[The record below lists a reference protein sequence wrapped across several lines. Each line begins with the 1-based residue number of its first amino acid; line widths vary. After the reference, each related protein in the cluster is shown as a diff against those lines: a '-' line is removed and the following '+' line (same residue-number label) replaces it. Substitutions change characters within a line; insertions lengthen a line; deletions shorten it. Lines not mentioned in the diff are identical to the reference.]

1 MTFVLASG
9 SASRRTLLSNAGVDF
24 EVDPAD
30 VDEGAL
36 KARFEGTPADL
47 ALHLAEAKAL
57 AVSTRREGLILGAD
71 QVLEFDGQA
80 YDKAHD
86 DTEAS
91 ERLKMLRG
99 GAHYLRGGV
108 VLSRGDKIVWRHQSS
123 AKLTMRSWSDDFHS
137 RYMAE
142 AGTMLTKSVGAYA
155 FEGLGAHLFER
166 VEGDFFSILGLPLLP
181 VLEALREHGVIEA

>member
-1 MTFVLASG
+1 MSFILASG
-9 SASRRTLLSNAGVDF
+9 SASRRSLLSNAGIVF

-30 VDEGAL
+30 VDEGAI
-36 KARFEGTPADL
+36 KKTFEGTPAEL

-71 QVLEFDGQA
+71 QVLEFDSKA
-80 YDKAHD
+80 YDKAVD
-86 DTEAS
+86 DDEAS

-99 GAHYLRGGV
+99 GVHYLRGGV
-108 VLSRGDKIVWRHQSS
+108 VLARGNHIVWRHQSS
-123 AKLTMRSWSDDFHS
+123 AKLTMRTWSDEFHD

-142 AGTMLTKSVGAYA
+142 AGSMLTKSVGAYA
-155 FEGLGAHLFER
+155 FEGLGAQLFES

-181 VLEALREHGVIEA
+181 VLQALREQGVITT